1 MKKGILS
8 LFLVIAFGCS
18 CPTVAQVTRTAQG
31 LSESEQLGITAG
43 TALAC
48 NAGAKLDDF
57 ELIASRIIANQAA
70 TEEIEKERYTQ
81 FAQSKLKAYKEQKD
95 NPQMSCGEVLSSF
108 NRLPIFRSVVYADGS
123 VKMPNGALLK
133 PKRAVVKAKSSQV
146 KTSSSRPVKS
156 SVSGQ
161 KKGQFRTGKPK
172 TVKPVKQVPT
182 SPKKSIA
189 IRPIRKK

>member
-8 LFLVIAFGCS
+8 LFLVIAFGYS
-18 CPTVAQVTRTAQG
+18 CPAGAQVARTAQG

-43 TALAC
+43 AALAC

-57 ELIASRIIANQAA
+57 ELIASRIIANQASTA
-70 TEEIEKERYTQ
+70 EVEKDEYTK
-81 FAQSKLKAYKEQKD
+81 FAQSKLKAYREQKD

-123 VKMPNGALLK
+123 VKMPNGSLLK
-133 PKRAVVKAKSSQV
+133 PKRAVVKTKSPQV
-146 KTSSSRPVKS
+146 KASSSRSVKS

-161 KKGQFRTGKPK
+161 KGKPQKGKAK
-172 TVKPVKQVPT
+172 TVKPVKQVPA

-189 IRPIRKK
+189 IRPFRKK